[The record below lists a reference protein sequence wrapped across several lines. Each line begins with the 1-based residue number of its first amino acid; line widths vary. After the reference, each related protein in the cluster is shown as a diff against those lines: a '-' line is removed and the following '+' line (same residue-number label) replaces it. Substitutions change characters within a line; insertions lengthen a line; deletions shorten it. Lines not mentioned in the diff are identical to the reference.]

1 MTPNPTTPRPEEDP
15 PLARPDAAAPNPK
28 MVRLISDLLTELG
41 EDPRRQGLL
50 RTPVRV
56 AQSWEFL
63 TQGYRVDLKEI
74 TNGAIFDEQY
84 DEMVL
89 VKRIRFFSMC
99 EHHLLPFY
107 GYCNVAY
114 IPNGRVIGLSK
125 IPRVVDMFAR
135 RLQLQERL
143 TTQIAETL
151 QEILKPRGVAV
162 VIEAYHLCMMM
173 RGVEKQDSLT
183 TTSEMLGGFKS
194 NPRTRQEFLN
204 LIGMHLGA

>member
-1 MTPNPTTPRPEEDP
+1 MNPNLTTPRPE
-15 PLARPDAAAPNPK
+15 DAEANPK
-28 MVRLISDLLTELG
+28 MIRLVTDLLTEIG
-41 EDPRRQGLL
+41 EDPERQGLL

-56 AQSWEFL
+56 AKAWEFL
-63 TQGYRVDLKEI
+63 TQGYRVDLEEI

-143 TTQIAETL
+143 TKQIAETL

-173 RGVEKQDSLT
+173 RGVEKQDSMT

-204 LIGMHLGA
+204 LIGMNLGG